1 MNWRTATKVK
11 SGWVLGF
18 VSVLM
23 LVVSAAAFGACSDSD
38 GEQVTATTSDGGDG
52 ASQTSGA
59 RTPVSTDPGGASPT
73 EQPADVPAPTDEAD
87 PTNGGS
93 AVLRMDPV
101 SQTMTAGDEI
111 EIDVWLD
118 EVGAFGAFNLIVG
131 FDPKVLTFE
140 GWDDRGFLTSS
151 GRGQV
156 CQPESFMEAGMVR
169 IWCSTIGID
178 GPVGPEGSGQIAEL
192 DFKTS
197 CAGSSVVEL
206 AQTTAIY
213 NTSGEAISINEASA
227 EATVSGGEA
236 C

>member
-1 MNWRTATKVK
+1 VK
-11 SGWVLGF
+11 SGWVRGF
-18 VSVLM
+18 VAVLM
-23 LVVSAAAFGACSDSD
+23 LALGAAAFGACSDSD
-38 GEQVTATTSDGGDG
+38 GEQVTATTSDSGDG
-52 ASQTSGA
+52 ASQTSGSS
-59 RTPVSTDPGGASPT
+59 TPVSTDLGGASPT
-73 EQPADVPAPTDEAD
+73 EQPADVPAPTSEDD
-87 PTNGGS
+87 PTDGGS
-93 AVLRMDPV
+93 AVLRMDPI

-151 GRGQV
+151 GRSQV
-156 CQPESFMEAGMVR
+156 CQPESFVEAGVVM
-169 IWCSTIGID
+169 ISCSTIGID
-178 GPVGPEGSGQIAEL
+178 ESVGPEGSGQIAEL

-213 NTSGEAISINEASA
+213 STSGDAISTDQASA
-227 EATVSGGEA
+227 QATVSGGEA